1 MINFIIF
8 SSFFLYTLN
17 TSFHILNN
25 MSLKSK
31 AIAFSILLLAFCL
44 IGSVCAADNTTDGDI
59 TDEIQVSFPE
69 KVYKEDMGEIDV
81 EIPENVSGNLKATIN
96 YVEFY
101 NENVTG
107 SVKVPISIPKGAFP
121 IYVVNK
127 ITDHTTYGLYLFFNG
142 LEVKS
147 NHTLKVMNY
156 PQNFTSPGF
165 ASEILKDDKDE
176 HVYLFFPESANG
188 GAEIY
193 IDGEFSHM
201 VNTSTF
207 TFLNA
212 SKFTELALGNHSVGI
227 KYLGDDYYYP
237 FYKNFTFEV
246 VDMLISIPKNM
257 ILDHDDCISARILNN
272 TDGIATVYVDN
283 QPVFKDKLDSRG
295 EFLHSMFDDITCGIH
310 QIEFRYVA
318 GNFTK
323 SKKVTANVT
332 YDADIWGWD
341 CRYGDQ
347 NTIEIVVPYD
357 FDKNAVKIKIND
369 REYKNFKIDGSGW
382 IDLDI
387 SDLEPGN
394 YTAYVDLLAGKK
406 YYSMSLT
413 YNFTVRPGNIRMV
426 NVNALYSQNA
436 QVKVYINDELAFY
449 RDVTINVAGKT
460 YKVKT
465 DYDGTAIVKTSYLKP
480 GKYAITA
487 SVGKMKS
494 SSKTLT
500 VKHLVSLN
508 TLKIK
513 KSAKKVTLKAKL
525 AKKLKNKVIRFKF
538 NGKTYLSITDSNG
551 VAKVTFKVKNLKA
564 GKKITYQASYV
575 KDTVK
580 KTVTVK
586 K

>member
-1 MINFIIF
+1 
-8 SSFFLYTLN
+8 
-17 TSFHILNN
+17 

-31 AIAFSILLLAFCL
+31 VVTFSILLLAFCL
-44 IGSVCAADNTTDGDI
+44 IGSVCAADNTTDGEI

-96 YVEFY
+96 NVEFY

-142 LEVKS
+142 LEIKS

-156 PQNFTSPGF
+156 PQNFTCPGF
-165 ASEILKDDKDE
+165 ASEILKDDKE
-176 HVYLFFPESANG
+176 AYVSLFFPESANG

-227 KYLGDDYYYP
+227 KYLGDDYYLP

-257 ILDHDDCISARILNN
+257 LLDHDDCISARILNN
-272 TDGIATVYVDN
+272 TDGIVTIYVDN

-295 EFLHSMFDDITCGIH
+295 EFLHSMFDDITCGSH
-310 QIEFRYVA
+310 LIEFRYVSS
-318 GNFTK
+318 NFTK
-323 SKKVTANVT
+323 SKKVMTNVT
-332 YDADIWGWD
+332 YDLDIWGWGYW
-341 CRYGDQ
+341 YGNE
-347 NTIEIVVPYD
+347 NTIEIIVPHD
-357 FDKNAVKIKIND
+357 FDKNAVKIKINGT
-369 REYKNFKIDGSGW
+369 EYKNFKIDNSGW

-394 YTAYVDLLAGKK
+394 YTVYVDLLAGKK
-406 YYSMSLT
+406 YYAMSQT
-413 YNFTVRPGNIRMV
+413 YNFTVNPGNIRIS
-426 NVNALYSQNA
+426 NVNAIYSQNA
-436 QVKVYINDELAFY
+436 QVKVYINDDLAY
-449 RDVTINVAGKT
+449 NRYVTLKVAGNT

-465 DYDGTAIVKTSYLKP
+465 DYNGIATLKTSNLKP
-480 GKYAITA
+480 GKYSITA
-487 SVGKMKS
+487 SLGKLKS
-494 SSKTLT
+494 TKTLT

-538 NGKTYLSITDSNG
+538 NGKTYMGITDSNG